1 MLYIDGIGMG
11 ANWQNF
17 LANAL
22 DTLDTLDKPQ
32 PVPPANNSSGSQN
45 PVVAPI
51 PVPAGPN
58 VDPNQPTNEEIS
70 AASNLIQSLAD
81 QYRPKPPDITV
92 DDDQTKAAQQA
103 IQGAQTQ
110 YDNAFANEKAKQ
122 GVLMMMHHDPETT
135 SADLKQAEADY
146 TSARDATQKA
156 QRELNV
162 TADAGYML
170 AYGKQADADQATAD
184 AAKGDVADK
193 LKALKALI
201 PGTSTNDNYVP
212 NPQDIKT
219 AADKPAAQAAYDAWQ
234 IADAKETAALSASSA
249 DIANSNLAYAQ
260 LQSYASNPDYK
271 DAMVAG
277 VGRLNDALA
286 PLGLQLNA
294 PAALDDQQQPSANV
308 NDVAKVANLANAWTN
323 AAADALTLANAQA
336 ASDGDTGKFGGPV
349 IASEHIFEY
358 DQSALTH
365 AQAAAATSGS
375 YLQMLVA
382 DGNVDTARAAV
393 SSVQGRY
400 LKSEAGADLST
411 AQQQAQLAHDNFVAT
426 FGGSLA
432 LQYADTT
439 QAITDK
445 TANNPLNVDPKTMQS
460 VVSALRAADGRLAD
474 SVNERSAQNAVSAA
488 QSDSDSKK
496 FSLSLVQGQYD
507 DWNQQHGR
515 TTQSDNTD
523 RPPRPGT
530 PVNPYGQALADAQ
543 NASTQAD
550 TVLGQAKITS
560 ELMHQQV
567 LMDQF
572 RASLPDNLLNP
583 KSESDQADY
592 QKRIHDFYEQH
603 RSDMSQSLLDS
614 VSQSTLK
621 GQSASF
627 GDTGANPLT
636 ADQQRNLIGTALG
649 LQPDGPPV
657 DNSAQSSDPNS
668 PAPID
673 KTLHYSG
680 DALSAINKV
689 RDEIMKVGGANA
701 QVSVMPVVYAS
712 QDSGMATTSLF
723 KVTNPSGST
732 YYIDQEGAKYTS
744 TNDYVDNNHL
754 SASGTL
760 DIATGYDANGVL
772 QIKQSEAHHEGW
784 LEKLGASNLNLLTLA
799 GGMAL
804 DLVGG
809 LLDASVV
816 LAPLGVT
823 LDVVGT
829 GMIWGSVGASAL
841 NAGNDL
847 YQRAQHDQSMSITD
861 PGARSDYINLLPLGA
876 AGAAKGI
883 KVLAE
888 GSRIAK
894 LAEGAAKVSAWGGAI
909 DAGRQTI
916 TDAVT
921 GHTDRVAGD
930 VGSVL
935 ENVVLLKG
943 HEKLEGWS
951 QGLIRRNVPY
961 GLKGDGGAV
970 RVDGQ
975 KLGVYAGPKAIAAHN
990 YLTLDRTAA
999 TLDGRTVGVARDGT
1013 LMVGHKAISYDGMPV
1028 RVRSPGN
1035 PDQVKQDTLFVDQDG
1050 NISKYTYNRFGPSK
1064 TEATGEKITFGT
1076 DGSLTLSDKLSLA
1089 STKNT
1094 LLPSAPAPKPPASR
1108 QNQNQNASQSSNPTQ
1123 NGGNSTSDTQAIEAS
1138 ATTAAET
1145 ATTAQ
1150 TVESR
1155 VNQGSAQILEQQQES
1170 AITRNDDTRA
1180 DQRRS
1185 DQQQVQFRRVVDPH
1199 SSAGAGAP
1207 SEASPVSFKARIVAS
1222 VLNADEPMPV
1232 QRSLIDSI
1240 PTGEPPQADP
1250 TALPFDSSH
1259 SIYVVRAAGMPESAP
1274 RTAAVPPR
1282 NLSSSAEAE
1291 PPVANSKALSG
1302 SAPNASGPIDLSD
1315 HVGELAGYTV
1325 QIGAVIKPA
1334 STASFMV
1341 SKASAPKVQQRGPA
1355 TQAEFNSLEQWRLLS
1370 LQTRTANGLLSPS
1383 NRIVARL
1390 TVPNEIRVNR
1400 ETALEAQGLSL
1411 ADEVAPNETNLA
1423 APGVS
1428 SEPGNAATSEA
1439 ERHTGTLV
1447 AAGAGSRAGLQMPH
1461 PAMAGDAGAPDAP
1474 KPRLIERIQMRMGG
1488 APLPNEVSA
1497 LAQQSGTLSQQLR
1510 LLNENGWKVRRGK
1523 PGSGSRIDTKRRRV
1537 TIDGRVRDPG
1547 AATYVLAHETQH
1559 AVEAATGTLGLDY
1572 SGKRQFTRSALEAEA
1587 RAQLN
1592 AFESR
1597 YEISLS
1603 GGGDIG
1609 EHAGLP
1615 ESIEREYSNWHAGN
1629 RTVLAQRLSAAFAEA
1644 PVSIQEGK
1652 TYQAFYDEVWAS
1664 QNARTMP
1671 APDATE
1677 ARLPATFRERTD
1689 WSRENAQEDSPF
1701 EGSLLSGKHPDHSV
1715 QMGPVSLHQYEG
1727 QNLYV
1732 VRGSGTTQG
1741 ELHIGDGPVLSGHEF
1756 TVRSRYTFPEPYEM
1770 REPVILSVANAELK
1784 FAPEL
1789 ANVWQKSIFVAPE
1802 GAIGSDGQLRATNGY
1817 LRIDPAPYQLRD
1829 LGPLTAN
1836 TNGIFFDGEAHGP
1849 VDLAEHLGALIG
1861 FGVQKGGFELGANAV
1876 VGVYSQ
1882 GGTTA
1887 ADHVQAATTEFESLE
1902 RLRFLGLRTL
1912 TMDGVFSV
1920 ANRVA
1925 VLYQPR
1931 GEVHSH
1937 EVEAAYAHL
1946 RNQFTSRE
1954 VAAGKLP
1961 ANIRR
1966 TTLDQ
1971 FDTIRRIVTQEKL
1984 AFDFQG
1990 IYRDGHFYLS
2000 DPNRI
2005 EYGADEYHDAVLQK
2019 IDEQINAIARGIAE
2033 RKILVDGAPLDM
2045 PHPAMAEKGPYSSK
2059 PGLID
2064 RIRMRLFGAPLPDEV
2079 SALVSQSSTLSNQL
2093 RMLDSKGWKVVRG
2106 KPGSGSRIS
2115 TKTKTVTIDGGLR
2128 DAGSMTYVLAHEARH
2143 AVEAATGTLGLDY
2156 GGQGRFTRSALQ
2168 AEARAQ
2174 LNAFEARYQISLA
2187 SGVDIAARTSLPE
2200 AIEREYGNWA
2210 TGDRAELTQ
2219 RLSEAFA
2226 EAPVSVKGGQTY
2238 QTFYDEVWARQK
2250 THTPSAMAS
2259 PDGMPHPD
2267 GQTQGAAGASDAGG
2281 VPRSSPALDQPP
2293 LYASE
2298 THDDLT
2304 GIPKVIH
2311 PADRITSAP
2320 PLAEHGVRKLSVGH
2334 PAFDFSSTPENTYE
2348 SVTLRPGFAD
2358 ALTNRPGVLGDVA
2371 RVMRPGGRVTLERPS
2386 GLLEEP
2392 DPRAAIDATAR
2403 ELEAAGFVNVRTE
2416 FVTGDGSTV
2425 DLGNLSNDPGSLD
2438 PEAGYL
2444 RFSGDVHAE
2453 PANAHDGL
2461 RKLLEQA
2468 LAQGVGS
2475 ADDVYGL
2482 YNKVPAQEAARFSL
2496 SANQQGRYLDQLRQ
2510 LVGDRPDGS
2519 VEAVQTNAGIHDS
2532 IADFLAENPG
2542 FGGGYY
2548 HFMPPEGVGPEYDDV
2563 QERVYINATP
2573 EHAPDVMR
2581 FLVKDIMDRPEDFPG
2596 VYSAKIAGPKSAP
2609 GRSENI
2615 VVYITDAHDRQP
2627 VVDALAAYQQAHP
2640 DHFRSDVPHMTEGAL
2655 RGVSTAAEVS
2665 ADMKTKAR
2673 EAIASA
2679 RGVDVSEVQD
2689 DFSFGEQ
2696 RAEAIWLA
2704 LRDTRARQN
2713 EAGPNFDATAYLRAR
2728 TGQRL
2733 AQFGV
2738 DPSNPARN
2746 LAPADYV
2753 SVDAHAVDERTVRL
2767 TTVDGH
2773 AVDVRVYGG
2782 ARGARPTRLAD
2793 IRMPGQPDSRQP
2805 FELLHDPETGEPA
2818 IIRRIMGAAES
2829 PEPQPTPAATPS
2841 VRPVDT
2847 VLDQVETLAEGKRVV
2862 VFGGYSGLGY
2872 RDVDALKAHIAST
2885 LNAEVAAHGAENLL
2899 VVAGATSDGIGVAY
2913 EVAKS
2918 HGLATAGIV
2927 SEAAREFGASPYCDQ
2942 VIYVPDP
2949 HENWQVMAPD
2959 GRSYML
2965 SIAQDNGIYYA
2976 FGGGDVT
2983 VAELAEARERNIPTE
2998 VDASFEPDQDKLNK
3012 RLERAPDTN
3021 PTPVRTWLAAGV
3033 RHAGTPPVPAD
3044 SSERLPSSFDERVAY
3059 SLAHARPESPFAGGQ
3074 APDAASLGRRMGA
3087 TTLVPGHQL
3096 IVLHAEGSP
3105 DGRLMLGGQPVPTHD
3120 YLLDTRETPRDVDFG
3135 WILSARYADVRS
3147 AAEMANIWQMP
3158 IYAPHTEAVQADG
3171 TLLHAD
3177 AMRRYDP
3184 APYALPD
3191 LGRLAVDRQGV
3202 HAADDPTK
3210 RIDVER
3216 YLGAM
3221 LGIGSEKAVYE
3232 LSVDTVVG
3240 LYDKAPF
3247 TRRANLEAARNE
3259 WDGLV
3264 MLRKL
3269 GLRTVAMLG
3278 PFSVANRLAV
3288 LYRPRAVLDSFEVIE
3303 NGTLPKRVTQA
3314 TIDHLTQIRAT
3325 VEREKLR
3332 LDLQGLFTENG
3343 HFYLSDPG
3351 KVVAGSDGY
3360 RESLDRADRL
3370 LKKLLQGL
3378 KRGDIELAHPAMTED
3393 LGPGGDY
3400 APRPSL
3406 ITRILMLFRG
3416 VPVSGDV
3423 SALAQH
3429 SSLLSEHMRL
3439 LSDHGWQVKMG
3450 HVGGGSKINERRKQI
3465 VIDGGLRRT
3474 GSIVY
3479 SLAHEV
3485 GHAVDAV
3492 NGTLGLDGSGKEAFV
3507 ESALEAEARAQ
3518 AVAFRVRDEIKA
3530 AQEID
3535 IAEHVRLP
3543 DAIEREAGR
3552 ARADDPASL
3561 ERLAAAFADAPT
3573 SLKGNRTYRQH
3584 YEAAWA
3590 KQRMRWHTAD
3600 GIEMPAPTTPNPP
3613 AVPGGSAPA
3622 ERAARW
3628 LDARGLRKLQ
3638 RVEGARVSNLADLAV
3653 EAGPGAHVLIAERS
3667 ARRAGEQPTF
3677 IAHTQLDEHGVPG
3690 VPGEIHPTAPGGK
3703 LPPVVKRALSHLD
3716 TSNKSVKARGKLDF
3730 YISPVPLETLN
3741 AFGGAAEIAETGVP
3755 ETEKLPVAATS
3766 VSQQVEETI
3775 GKLAGVQHF
3784 ASARQAANHAV
3795 HDTDT
3800 IYAVD
3805 AKTGVPLGHARKIDD
3820 AWQYTENAPVAGTRV
3835 APAKLKSAF
3844 REHAGRVPMPWTS
3857 RKGVR
3862 FVISDQSPET
3872 VEAFG
3877 GFDPMLSKRAAR
3889 KAEKPARDPHRSGA
3903 DLTLLGI
3910 YKGRAGL
3917 HALARLREAQRAA
3930 HRTEAAARKVS
3941 PVTRGIA
3948 PNLLPEQP
3956 LHAVNFRGINFV
3968 HLLRASELGAI
3979 KEGKHHIY
3987 VYDSEGDIA
3996 HMTNNARGRLE
4007 MRGKELRWFGD
4018 WKHHDANAPGVSI
4031 DESPIGRGPH
4041 GANMQFLL
4049 TELDPKALEAHAK
4062 VNKGTGLLGARRRTT
4077 DIEIK
4082 PYQPALSSAT
4092 VTELIAR
4099 YGKIKESWLFPQLAA
4114 LKEYASRKRN
4124 ASATPVE
4131 LTDAAVDR
4139 VPDVVVADAT
4149 QWKAL
4154 HLPLHV
4160 ARDDSPNGLSQF
4172 SALPTRRAARL
4183 LDTATGWQAR
4193 LLRNYVRAGRRLS
4206 VATVSDTK
4214 LIRHFLAADPAVQD
4228 RVAPMGRAFTLLDN
4242 PEQAVE
4248 RVKRTGGAMPVV
4260 TLVVDPNTLNAAQG
4274 KKHDPQFVAAV
4285 KRLGALK
4292 GATVD
4297 YENGVIRGAN
4307 NEVLPLDHLN
4317 EKTLFAWLDA
4327 AREAGFALRLETAP
4341 SRHLVS
4347 AHDKAIQAGTN
4358 DSYHDYVRT
4367 FSLLED
4373 WAKRNAG
4380 TRAPQVMVTF
4390 HGWDTV
4396 LESVPGGG
4404 HAKLVEA
4411 VLDRQT
4417 LNWVHMGLGYG
4428 THGSDSIANEE
4439 LTTALARLIVK
4450 YAGQP
4455 EKLARIHG
4463 DDALTRVFDRPAAS
4477 LLVEQQRPLLIELDR
4492 VGREDGLPPAA
4503 IARIRERIYQ
4513 RNTTDF
4519 VNQARLAETTYAQRH
4534 WNPSGNGKAQAYA
4547 RRWMTDVGSHLQN
4560 PGNRTL
4566 PSAPGKLT
4574 PWAQIVSDPAL
4585 KNDAKK
4591 AVSESRETAA
4601 QLGQDEI
4608 AKDEQAL
4615 AELTALHLAPIEKNW
4630 RTRFLTGAT
4639 IVGLG
4644 GVATVLGT
4652 NQFNLFDTLGL
4663 ANLKTATPHLL
4674 TATRIAR
4681 MFQAAHQASVRSLQ
4695 NGDPRVFDKVADTLV
4710 ERLSSQLP
4718 NYDRTSKRSAQLQL
4732 LADEG
4737 KANVARI
4744 RWLHKEHGLS
4754 YTDAVEQTQIIVGDM
4769 LGQMQGAFTGTALKQ
4784 IHQGNPRHW
4793 LGTAARI
4800 SALAGYTGTLAMDIH
4815 ALAGNDPWLTVLPT
4829 AGVLLSG
4836 TYTGM
4841 VLLGRRQGVNVDQ
4854 RSRVARFADS
4864 ASDAFTASGG
4874 LLGAT
4879 SQLIENHWFAGG
4891 TAAASSLILSAGW
4904 LNARFPNATPKVS
4917 KVPIWL
4923 ALLPIGIFIGNQI
4936 APLFMNGSNSSGS
4949 GNTGPQPPASTNTPS
4964 PSASASPSP
4973 GVSASPTTGASASPA
4988 PSASPSTP
4996 ATPGASPSPSQ
5007 PGQPVQTP
5015 QPTPTVQRYLV
5026 AEGDSLWVIA
5036 DHNRKTLLNAAHVS
5050 AADQQGMSEGEQDAR
5065 ALQEIFQLNPQ
5076 LAGGD
5081 ANLVY
5086 PGQQIVIG

>member
-22 DTLDTLDKPQ
+22 DTLDKPQ
-32 PVPPANNSSGSQN
+32 PVPPADNSSGSQN
-45 PVVAPI
+45 PVTPPI
-51 PVPAGPN
+51 PVQSGPN
-58 VDPNQPTNEEIS
+58 VDPSKPTNEEIS
-70 AASNLIQSLAD
+70 AATSLLQSVAA
-81 QYRPKPPDITV
+81 QYSATPPDITV

-110 YDNAFANEKAKQ
+110 YDNALANEKAKQ
-122 GVLMMMHHDPETT
+122 GVLTIMHHDPDTT
-135 SADLKQAEADY
+135 PADLKQAAADY
-146 TSARDATQKA
+146 TTAQQATQKA

-162 TADAGYML
+162 TTAAGYMIV
-170 AYGKQADADQATAD
+170 YGQQADADGGGQVDANTTPPALSAAQTD
-184 AAKGDVADK
+184 AAA
-193 LKALKALI
+193 KAQAFKALI
-201 PGTSTNDNYVP
+201 PGAGDNYVP
-212 NPQDIKT
+212 TPQDIQKSSNPY
-219 AADKPAAQAAYDAWQ
+219 AARAAYDAWQ
-234 IADAKETAALSASSA
+234 VADAKSTALQGKYGA
-249 DIANSNLAYAQ
+249 DVANSNLAYTQFQA
-260 LQSYASNPDYK
+260 YAADPEYK
-271 DAMVAG
+271 DALNAG

-286 PLGLQLNA
+286 PLGLQITPPQA
-294 PAALDDQQQPSANV
+294 PDGKQNPTDQVNSAA
-308 NDVAKVANLANAWTN
+308 KLANF
-323 AAADALTLANAQA
+323 ADAWSNATSDALNVANAQQACDLDAGLFGPTVTNTAQTA
-336 ASDGDTGKFGGPV
+336 AN
-349 IASEHIFEY
+349 
-358 DQSALTH
+358 QSTLLH
-365 AQAAAATSGS
+365 AQ
-375 YLQMLVA
+375 
-382 DGNVDTARAAV
+382 TAAAV
-393 SSVQGRY
+393 SSSYFNLVAAQNP
-400 LKSEAGADLST
+400 DLLSNNGNGSDSSNASGQPPLT
-411 AQQQAQLAHDNFVAT
+411 QSQQVQLAHDSFVVAV
-426 FGGSLA
+426 GNSLA
-432 LQYADTT
+432 LKYSDAANQVENQIQHESECFVNDTLPGNER
-439 QAITDK
+439 ALK
-445 TANNPLNVDPKTMQS
+445 T
-460 VVSALRAADGRLAD
+460 VVSALNAADSRLQN
-474 SVNERSAQNAVSAA
+474 SVNDEGAKFVLDNQQGAIAA
-488 QSDSDSKK
+488 DKK
-496 FSLSLVQGQYD
+496 TLSTVQAEYD
-507 DWNQQHGR
+507 NWNQQHGS
-515 TTQSDNTD
+515 TNTSPFVFRPQTAD
-523 RPPRPGT
+523 GIPYAPRPPLAP
-530 PVNPYGQALADAQ
+530 NPFAQQLSDAQ
-543 NASTQAD
+543 TAYQKANNALPAAQTNSA
-550 TVLGQAKITS
+550 IT
-560 ELMHQQV
+560 HQQV
-567 LMDQF
+567 LLDQF
-572 RASLPDNLLNP
+572 SASLPDNLLNP
-583 KSESDQADY
+583 QSDSDKAALAQRLA
-592 QKRIHDFYEQH
+592 DFYKQH
-603 RSDMSQSLLDS
+603 HSEMSQGQLDAAS
-614 VSQSTLK
+614 GNTFK
-621 GQSASF
+621 GATVTF
-627 GDTGANPLT
+627 GNAGANALT
-636 ADQQRNLIGTALG
+636 TDQQRNLIGAGLG
-649 LQPDGPPV
+649 LQPDRTP
-657 DNSAQSSDPNS
+657 AASDPSN
-668 PAPID
+668 PATID
-673 KTLHYSG
+673 KTLDYSG
-680 DALSAINKV
+680 DALTAINKV
-689 RDEIMKVGGANA
+689 RDEISKVGGPNA

-712 QDSGMATTSLF
+712 KDSGMTTTALF
-723 KVTNPSGST
+723 KVTGKDGST
-732 YYIDQEGAKYTS
+732 NYIDDQGGKYS
-744 TNDYVDNNHL
+744 SISNYVDNNHL

-760 DIATGYDANGVL
+760 DIATGYDKNGIL
-772 QIKQSEAHHEGW
+772 QVQQSAAHHNSW
-784 LEKLGASNLNLLTLA
+784 LEDIGGSNLNLGMLGA
-799 GGMAL
+799 GI
-804 DLVGG
+804 
-809 LLDASVV
+809 LLDATGFVLDATGVGVV
-816 LAPLGVT
+816 AGAV
-823 LDVVGT
+823 LDTVGT
-829 GMIWGSVGASAL
+829 DMISTSVTAAAL
-841 NAGNDL
+841 NSANDL
-847 YQRAQHDQSMSITD
+847 GERFVHDQSMSFSD
-861 PGARSDYINLLPLGA
+861 PGARSDYLNLIPVAADGA
-876 AGAAKGI
+876 ARGIEVLTNAASKGTNLFTRAADLLHVKPTTLAGAINGTAKVGARLSALGGAAEGVNQLIDDMRHGRSIQQDLVSIGENIGMLVMHGGVKLLSRG
-883 KVLAE
+883 VLRYTAPYAARDGANNLITAGE
-888 GSRIAK
+888 SNIGVYRGDLSLNRTRAK
-894 LAEGAAKVSAWGGAI
+894 LDGSTI
-909 DAGRQTI
+909 D
-916 TDAVT
+916 
-921 GHTDRVAGD
+921 
-930 VGSVL
+930 
-935 ENVVLLKG
+935 
-943 HEKLEGWS
+943 
-951 QGLIRRNVPY
+951 
-961 GLKGDGGAV
+961 
-970 RVDGQ
+970 
-975 KLGVYAGPKAIAAHN
+975 
-990 YLTLDRTAA
+990 
-999 TLDGRTVGVARDGT
+999 VARDGT
-1013 LMVGHKAISYDGMPV
+1013 LQVNKVPITYDGMNV
-1028 RVRSPGN
+1028 RVLGPSNSRGFEG
-1035 PDQVKQDTLFVDQDG
+1035 KTAFVDQDG
-1050 NISKYTYNRFGPSK
+1050 RISVFDPTREGSPI
-1064 TEATGEKITFGT
+1064 TQTDEQITFG
-1076 DGSLTLSDKLSLA
+1076 DKGEVSLSDNLSLGA
-1089 STKNT
+1089 SGKVPV
-1094 LLPSAPAPKPPASR
+1094 LSAAPSAPAPQTPAASAS
-1108 QNQNQNASQSSNPTQ
+1108 QNQNQNQNRTADNPAANSADNLPAEEVATPVETSA
-1123 NGGNSTSDTQAIEAS
+1123 STSQTVEAS
-1138 ATTAAET
+1138 ANQTAARTNEQRT
-1145 ATTAQ
+1145 ADD
-1150 TVESR
+1150 V
-1155 VNQGSAQILEQQQES
+1155 
-1170 AITRNDDTRA
+1170 TRTDDTRA

-1199 SSAGAGAP
+1199 SSAGAGAL

-1240 PTGEPPQADP
+1240 PTGEPLQADP
-1250 TALPFDSSH
+1250 AALPFDSSH

-1282 NLSSSAEAE
+1282 NLSSSPEAE

-1325 QIGAVIKPA
+1325 QKGAVIKPT

-1355 TQAEFNSLEQWRLLS
+1355 TQAEFNSVEQWRLLS
-1370 LQTRTANGLLSPS
+1370 LQTRTANGLLSPA

-1461 PAMAGDAGAPDAP
+1461 PAMADGAGAPDAP

-1547 AATYVLAHETQH
+1547 AATYVLAHETRH

-1615 ESIEREYSNWHAGN
+1615 ESIEREYSNWQAGD
-1629 RTVLAQRLSAAFAEA
+1629 RAGLAQRLSAAFAEA
-1644 PVSIQEGK
+1644 PVSIHDGK
-1652 TYQAFYDEVWAS
+1652 TYQAFYDEIWAS
-1664 QNARTMP
+1664 QDARTMP

-1701 EGSLLSGKHPDHSV
+1701 ERSLLSGKHPDHSV
-1715 QMGPVSLHQYEG
+1715 QMGPVSLHQYDG

-1732 VRGSGTTQG
+1732 VRGSGTAQG

-1829 LGPLTAN
+1829 LGQLTAN
-1836 TNGIFFDGEAHGP
+1836 TEGIFFNGEAHRP

-1902 RLRFLGLRTL
+1902 KLRFLGLRTL

-1946 RNQFTSRE
+1946 RNPLTSRE

-2019 IDEQINAIARGIAE
+2019 IDEQLNAIARGIVE
-2033 RKILVDGAPLDM
+2033 GKILVDGAPLDM

-2106 KPGSGSRIS
+2106 KPGRGSRIS

-2187 SGVDIAARTSLPE
+2187 SGVDISARTSLPE

-2226 EAPVSVKGGQTY
+2226 EAPVSVKGGKTY

-2250 THTPSAMAS
+2250 THTPSAMTS
-2259 PDGMPHPD
+2259 PDGIPHPD
-2267 GQTQGAAGASDAGG
+2267 GQTQGAAAGASDADG

-2304 GIPKVIH
+2304 GIPKIIH

-2392 DPRAAIDATAR
+2392 DARAAIDAIAR
-2403 ELEAAGFVNVRTE
+2403 QLEAAGFVNVRTE
-2416 FVTGDGSTV
+2416 FVTGDSSTV

-2444 RFSGDVHAE
+2444 RFSGDVYAV

-2461 RKLLEQA
+2461 HRLLEQA

-2496 SANQQGRYLDQLRQ
+2496 SADQQGRYLDQLRQ

-2519 VEAVQTNAGIHDS
+2519 VEAVQTSAGIHES

-2640 DHFRSDVPHMTEGAL
+2640 DHFRNDVPHMTEGAL

-2713 EAGPNFDATAYLRAR
+2713 EAGPNFDAAAYLRAR

-2767 TTVDGH
+2767 TTADGH

-2793 IRMPGQPDSRQP
+2793 IRLPGQPDSRQP

-2829 PEPQPTPAATPS
+2829 PEPQPTPAVTP
-2841 VRPVDT
+2841 
-2847 VLDQVETLAEGKRVV
+2847 
-2862 VFGGYSGLGY
+2862 
-2872 RDVDALKAHIAST
+2872 
-2885 LNAEVAAHGAENLL
+2885 EN
-2899 VVAGATSDGIGVAY
+2899 
-2913 EVAKS
+2913 
-2918 HGLATAGIV
+2918 
-2927 SEAAREFGASPYCDQ
+2927 
-2942 VIYVPDP
+2942 
-2949 HENWQVMAPD
+2949 
-2959 GRSYML
+2959 
-2965 SIAQDNGIYYA
+2965 
-2976 FGGGDVT
+2976 
-2983 VAELAEARERNIPTE
+2983 
-2998 VDASFEPDQDKLNK
+2998 
-3012 RLERAPDTN
+3012 
-3021 PTPVRTWLAAGV
+3021 
-3033 RHAGTPPVPAD
+3033 
-3044 SSERLPSSFDERVAY
+3044 LPSSFDERVAY
-3059 SLAHARPESPFAGGQ
+3059 TLAHARPESPFAGGQ

-3158 IYAPHTEAVQADG
+3158 IHAPHTDAVQADG

-3278 PFSVANRLAV
+3278 PFSVANRIAV

-3360 RESLDRADRL
+3360 RESFDRADRL

-3393 LGPGGDY
+3393 PGPGGDY

-3406 ITRILMLFRG
+3406 ITRILMRFRG

-3429 SSLLSEHMRL
+3429 SSLLSDHMRL

-3450 HVGGGSKINERRKQI
+3450 RAGGGSKINERRKQI

-3485 GHAVDAV
+3485 GHAVDAI

-3518 AVAFRVRDEIKA
+3518 ALAFRVRDEIKA
-3530 AQEID
+3530 AKEID
-3535 IAEHVRLP
+3535 IAGHVRLP

-3590 KQRMRWHTAD
+3590 KQRMRWHTAE
-3600 GIEMPAPTTPNPP
+3600 GIEMLAPTTPNPP

-3677 IAHTQLDEHGVPG
+3677 IAHTQLDEHR

-3730 YISPVPLETLN
+3730 YLSPVALETLN

-3755 ETEKLPVAATS
+3755 ETEKLPVAATG
-3766 VSQQVEETI
+3766 VSQQVAKTI
-3775 GKLAGVQHF
+3775 GKLADVRHF
-3784 ASARQAANHAV
+3784 ASARQAENHAV

-3805 AKTGVPLGHARKIDD
+3805 AKTGVPLGHARKVDD

-3910 YKGRAGL
+3910 YKGRARL
-3917 HALARLREAQRAA
+3917 HALARLREAQRTA

-3987 VYDSEGDIA
+3987 VYDNEGDIA

-4018 WKHHDANAPGVSI
+4018 WKNHDANAPGVSI

-4062 VNKGTGLLGARRRTT
+4062 ANKGTGLLGARRRTT

-4114 LKEYASRKRN
+4114 LKEYVSRQRN

-4131 LTDAAVDR
+4131 LTDAEVGEA
-4139 VPDVVVADAT
+4139 PDVVVADAT

-4172 SALPTRRAARL
+4172 SPLPTRRAARL

-4206 VATVSDTK
+4206 VATASDTK

-4248 RVKRTGGAMPVV
+4248 RVRRTGGAMPVV

-4285 KRLGALK
+4285 KRLGALN

-4297 YENGVIRGAN
+4297 YENGVIRGAS

-4317 EKTLFAWLDA
+4317 QKTLFAWLDA

-4404 HAKLVEA
+4404 HAKLLEA

-4503 IARIRERIYQ
+4503 IADIRERIYQ

-4547 RRWMTDVGSHLQN
+4547 QRWMTDVGSHLRN

-4644 GVATVLGT
+4644 GAATVLGT

-4854 RSRVARFADS
+4854 RSRIARFADS

-4874 LLGAT
+4874 LLGAS

-4923 ALLPIGIFIGNQI
+4923 ALLPIGIVIGNQI
-4936 APLFMNGSNSSGS
+4936 APFFMNGSNGS

-5015 QPTPTVQRYLV
+5015 NPTPTVQRYLV

>member
-201 PGTSTNDNYVP
+201 PGASTNDNYVP

-294 PAALDDQQQPSANV
+294 PAAIDDQQQASANV

-560 ELMHQQV
+560 ELIHQQV

-772 QIKQSEAHHEGW
+772 QIKQSEAHHESW

-1028 RVRSPGN
+1028 HVRSPGN

-1076 DGSLTLSDKLSLA
+1076 DGSLTLSDNLSLA

-1222 VLNADEPMPV
+1222 VLNADEPMPA

-1325 QIGAVIKPA
+1325 QKGAVIKPA

-1400 ETALEAQGLSL
+1400 ETALETQGLSL

-1423 APGVS
+1423 APSVS
-1428 SEPGNAATSEA
+1428 SEPGNAATSEP
-1439 ERHTGTLV
+1439 ERHAGTLV

-1461 PAMAGDAGAPDAP
+1461 PAMADGAGAADAP

-1497 LAQQSGTLSQQLR
+1497 LVQQSGTLSQQLR

-1523 PGSGSRIDTKRRRV
+1523 PGNGSRIDMKRRRV

-1615 ESIEREYSNWHAGN
+1615 ESIEREYSNWQAGD
-1629 RTVLAQRLSAAFAEA
+1629 RAGLAQRLSAAFAEA
-1644 PVSIQEGK
+1644 PVSIQDGK

-1671 APDATE
+1671 APNATE

-1701 EGSLLSGKHPDHSV
+1701 EGSLLSGKHPDHSL
-1715 QMGPVSLHQYEG
+1715 QMGPVTMHQYEG

-1732 VRGSGTTQG
+1732 VRGSGTAQG
-1741 ELHIGDGPVLSGHEF
+1741 ELHIGDGPLLSGHEF

-1802 GAIGSDGQLRATNGY
+1802 GAIGSDGQLRATSGY

-1836 TNGIFFDGEAHGP
+1836 TEGIFFDGEAHRP

-2033 RKILVDGAPLDM
+2033 RKILVDGAPLEM

-2226 EAPVSVKGGQTY
+2226 EAPVSVKGGKTY

-2250 THTPSAMAS
+2250 THTPSAMTS
-2259 PDGMPHPD
+2259 PDGIPHPD
-2267 GQTQGAAGASDAGG
+2267 GQTQGAAAGASDADG

-2444 RFSGDVHAE
+2444 RFSGDVRAE

-2461 RKLLEQA
+2461 RKLLAQA

-2496 SANQQGRYLDQLRQ
+2496 SADQQGRYLDQLRQ
-2510 LVGDRPDGS
+2510 LAGDRPDGS
-2519 VEAVQTNAGIHDS
+2519 VEAVQTSAGVHDS
-2532 IADFLAENPG
+2532 IADFLAKNPG

-2713 EAGPNFDATAYLRAR
+2713 EAGPNFDAAAYLRAR

-3021 PTPVRTWLAAGV
+3021 PTPVRTWLAGGV
-3033 RHAGTPPVPAD
+3033 RHAGTTPVPAD

-3059 SLAHARPESPFAGGQ
+3059 SLAHARPESPFAGG
-3074 APDAASLGRRMGA
+3074 
-3087 TTLVPGHQL
+3087 
-3096 IVLHAEGSP
+3096 
-3105 DGRLMLGGQPVPTHD
+3105 
-3120 YLLDTRETPRDVDFG
+3120 
-3135 WILSARYADVRS
+3135 
-3147 AAEMANIWQMP
+3147 
-3158 IYAPHTEAVQADG
+3158 
-3171 TLLHAD
+3171 
-3177 AMRRYDP
+3177 
-3184 APYALPD
+3184 
-3191 LGRLAVDRQGV
+3191 
-3202 HAADDPTK
+3202 
-3210 RIDVER
+3210 
-3216 YLGAM
+3216 
-3221 LGIGSEKAVYE
+3221 
-3232 LSVDTVVG
+3232 
-3240 LYDKAPF
+3240 
-3247 TRRANLEAARNE
+3247 
-3259 WDGLV
+3259 
-3264 MLRKL
+3264 
-3269 GLRTVAMLG
+3269 
-3278 PFSVANRLAV
+3278 
-3288 LYRPRAVLDSFEVIE
+3288 
-3303 NGTLPKRVTQA
+3303 
-3314 TIDHLTQIRAT
+3314 
-3325 VEREKLR
+3325 
-3332 LDLQGLFTENG
+3332 
-3343 HFYLSDPG
+3343 
-3351 KVVAGSDGY
+3351 
-3360 RESLDRADRL
+3360 
-3370 LKKLLQGL
+3370 
-3378 KRGDIELAHPAMTED
+3378 
-3393 LGPGGDY
+3393 DY

-3406 ITRILMLFRG
+3406 ITRILMRFRG

-3450 HVGGGSKINERRKQI
+3450 RVGGGSKINERRKQI

-3485 GHAVDAV
+3485 GHAVDAI

-3690 VPGEIHPTAPGGK
+3690 EIHPTAPGGK

-3730 YISPVPLETLN
+3730 YLSPVPLETLN

-3755 ETEKLPVAATS
+3755 ETEKLPVAATG
-3766 VSQQVEETI
+3766 VSQQVAETI

-3910 YKGRAGL
+3910 YRGRARL

-4018 WKHHDANAPGVSI
+4018 WKNHDANAPGVSI

-4049 TELDPKALEAHAK
+4049 SELDPKALEAHAK
-4062 VNKGTGLLGARRRTT
+4062 ANKGTGLLGSRRRTT

-4172 SALPTRRAARL
+4172 SPLPTRRAARL

-4358 DSYHDYVRT
+4358 DSYHEYVRT

-4547 RRWMTDVGSHLQN
+4547 RRWMTDVGSHLRN

-4874 LLGAT
+4874 LLGAS

-4936 APLFMNGSNSSGS
+4936 APFFMNSNNSS
-4949 GNTGPQPPASTNTPS
+4949 GNTGPQPPASTNT

-4996 ATPGASPSPSQ
+4996 ATPGASASPGQ

-5015 QPTPTVQRYLV
+5015 NPTPTAQRYLV

-5036 DHNRKTLLNAAHVS
+5036 DRNRKTLLNAAHVS

>member
-17 LANAL
+17 LANS
-22 DTLDTLDKPQ
+22 LDTLDKPQ
-32 PVPPANNSSGSQN
+32 PVPPANSSSGTQN
-45 PVVAPI
+45 PVTVPI
-51 PVPAGPN
+51 PVQSGPN
-58 VDPNQPTNEEIS
+58 VDPSKPTNEEIS
-70 AASNLIQSLAD
+70 AATSLLQSTAA
-81 QYRPKPPDITV
+81 QYSATPPDITV

-110 YDNAFANEKAKQ
+110 YDQALANEKAKR
-122 GVLMMMHHDPETT
+122 GVLTMMHHDPETT
-135 SADLKQAEADY
+135 PADLKQAAADY
-146 TSARDATQKA
+146 TTAQQATQKA

-162 TADAGYML
+162 TTAAGYMIV
-170 AYGKQADADQATAD
+170 YGQQADADGGGHVDGNTTPPALSAAQTD
-184 AAKGDVADK
+184 AAA
-193 LKALKALI
+193 KAQAFKALI
-201 PGTSTNDNYVP
+201 PGAGDNYVP
-212 NPQDIKT
+212 TPQDIQKSSNPY
-219 AADKPAAQAAYDAWQ
+219 AARAAYDAWQ
-234 IADAKETAALSASSA
+234 IADAKSAALQGKYGA
-249 DIANSNLAYAQ
+249 DVANSNLAYTQFQA
-260 LQSYASNPDYK
+260 YAADPEYK
-271 DAMVAG
+271 DALDAG

-286 PLGLQLNA
+286 PLGLQITPPPPPDGKQN
-294 PAALDDQQQPSANV
+294 PTDQVNSAA
-308 NDVAKVANLANAWTN
+308 KLANF
-323 AAADALTLANAQA
+323 ADAWSNATGDALSVANAQQAYDANAGLFGPTVTNQAQTA
-336 ASDGDTGKFGGPV
+336 A
-349 IASEHIFEY
+349 
-358 DQSALTH
+358 DQSALIH
-365 AQAAAATSGS
+365 AQTAASVSSS
-375 YLQMLVA
+375 YFNLVA
-382 DGNVDTARAAV
+382 AQNPDLLSNNGNGNGNSNSNASGQAPLTQ
-393 SSVQGRY
+393 S
-400 LKSEAGADLST
+400 
-411 AQQQAQLAHDNFVAT
+411 QQVQLAHDSFVIAV
-426 FGGSLA
+426 GNSLA
-432 LQYADTT
+432 LKYSDAANQVDDQIQHENLCIANDPLTGNER
-439 QAITDK
+439 ALK
-445 TANNPLNVDPKTMQS
+445 T
-460 VVSALRAADGRLAD
+460 VVSALNAADSRLQN
-474 SVNERSAQNAVSAA
+474 SVNDEGAKFVLDNQQGAIAA
-488 QSDSDSKK
+488 DKK
-496 FSLSLVQGQYD
+496 TLATVQAEYD
-507 DWNQQHGR
+507 NWNQQHGSANPGLFGLAR
-515 TTQSDNTD
+515 PQTTDGIPYAP
-523 RPPRPGT
+523 RPPLVP
-530 PVNPYGQALADAQ
+530 NPFAQQLSDAQ
-543 NASTQAD
+543 AAYQKANDALPAAQTNSA
-550 TVLGQAKITS
+550 IT
-560 ELMHQQV
+560 HQQV
-567 LMDQF
+567 LLDQF
-572 RASLPDNLLNP
+572 SASLPDNLLNP
-583 KSESDQADY
+583 QSDSDKAALAQHLA
-592 QKRIHDFYEQH
+592 DFYKQH
-603 RSDMSQSLLDS
+603 HSEMSQGQLDAAS
-614 VSQSTLK
+614 GNTFK
-621 GQSASF
+621 GATVTF
-627 GDTGANPLT
+627 GDTGANALST
-636 ADQQRNLIGTALG
+636 DQQRNLIGTGLG
-649 LQPDGPPV
+649 LQPDRTP
-657 DNSAQSSDPNS
+657 AASDPSN
-668 PAPID
+668 PASID
-673 KTLHYSG
+673 KTLDYSG
-680 DALSAINKV
+680 DALAAINKV
-689 RDEIMKVGGANA
+689 RDEIAKVGGPNA

-712 QDSGMATTSLF
+712 KDSGMTTTALF
-723 KVTNPSGST
+723 KVTGKDGST
-732 YYIDQEGAKYTS
+732 NYIDDQGGKYS
-744 TNDYVDNNHL
+744 SISNYVDNNHL

-760 DIATGYDANGVL
+760 DIATGYDKNGIL
-772 QIKQSEAHHEGW
+772 QVQQSAAHHNSW
-784 LEKLGASNLNLLTLA
+784 LEDIGGGNLNLGMLGA
-799 GGMAL
+799 GI
-804 DLVGG
+804 
-809 LLDASVV
+809 LLDATGFV
-816 LAPLGVT
+816 LDATGVGIVAGAV
-823 LDVVGT
+823 LDTVGT
-829 GMIWGSVGASAL
+829 DMITTSVTAAAL
-841 NAGNDL
+841 NSANDL
-847 YQRAQHDQSMSITD
+847 GERFAHDQSVSFSD
-861 PGARSDYINLLPLGA
+861 PGARSDYLNLLPVAADGA
-876 AGAAKGI
+876 ARGIEVLTNAASKGTNLFTRTADLLHVKPTTLASAINGTAKTGARLTALGGAAEGVNQLIDDMKHGRSI
-883 KVLAE
+883 QQDLVSIGENIGMLVMHGGVKLLSRGVLRYTAPYAA
-888 GSRIAK
+888 RN
-894 LAEGAAKVSAWGGAI
+894 GANELVT
-909 DAGRQTI
+909 AGESNI
-916 TDAVT
+916 
-921 GHTDRVAGD
+921 
-930 VGSVL
+930 
-935 ENVVLLKG
+935 
-943 HEKLEGWS
+943 
-951 QGLIRRNVPY
+951 
-961 GLKGDGGAV
+961 
-970 RVDGQ
+970 
-975 KLGVYAGPKAIAAHN
+975 GVYRGDLSLN
-990 YLTLDRTAA
+990 RTRA
-999 TLDGRTVGVARDGT
+999 TLGGETIDVARDGT
-1013 LMVGHKAISYDGMPV
+1013 LQVNKVPITYDGMNV
-1028 RVRSPGN
+1028 RVLGPSNSKGFEG
-1035 PDQVKQDTLFVDQDG
+1035 KTAFVDQDG
-1050 NISKYTYNRFGPSK
+1050 RISVFDPTREGSPI
-1064 TEATGEKITFGT
+1064 TQTDEQITFG
-1076 DGSLTLSDKLSLA
+1076 DKGEVSLSDNLSLGA
-1089 STKNT
+1089 SGKVP
-1094 LLPSAPAPKPPASR
+1094 LLGTTSSAPAPQTQTAGAS
-1108 QNQNQNASQSSNPTQ
+1108 QNQNQNSTADNLPTEAAATPVETSAST
-1123 NGGNSTSDTQAIEAS
+1123 GQAVEAS
-1138 ATTAAET
+1138 ANQTAARTSEQHT
-1145 ATTAQ
+1145 ADD
-1150 TVESR
+1150 V
-1155 VNQGSAQILEQQQES
+1155 
-1170 AITRNDDTRA
+1170 TRTDDTRA

-1185 DQQQVQFRRVVDPH
+1185 DQRQVQFRRVVDPH
-1199 SSAGAGAP
+1199 SSAGAGGP
-1207 SEASPVSFKARIVAS
+1207 GEASPVSFKARIAAS
-1222 VLNADEPMPV
+1222 VLNADEPVPV
-1232 QRSLIDSI
+1232 QRSLIDST

-1250 TALPFDSSH
+1250 AALPFDSSH

-1282 NLSSSAEAE
+1282 NLSGSPEVE
-1291 PPVANSKALSG
+1291 PPAANSKALSG
-1302 SAPNASGPIDLSD
+1302 SAANASGPIDLSD
-1315 HVGELAGYTV
+1315 HVGELAGYAV
-1325 QIGAVIKPA
+1325 QKGAVIKPT
-1334 STASFMV
+1334 SPASFM
-1341 SKASAPKVQQRGPA
+1341 APKPSPTRAEQRGPA
-1355 TQAEFNSLEQWRLLS
+1355 TQAEFNSLEQWRRLS
-1370 LQTRTANGLLSPS
+1370 LQMRTANGLLSPA
-1383 NRIVARL
+1383 NRIGARL
-1390 TVPNEIRVNR
+1390 TVPAEIRVDH
-1400 ETALEAQGLSL
+1400 ESALQAQGLSH
-1411 ADEVAPNETNLA
+1411 ADDVAPNETNLA
-1423 APGVS
+1423 AHGVS
-1428 SEPGNAATSEA
+1428 SEPGDAATFEP
-1439 ERHTGTLV
+1439 ERHAGTLA

-1461 PAMAGDAGAPDAP
+1461 PDMAEGADATDGP
-1474 KPRLIERIQMRMGG
+1474 KPGLIERIQMRMGG

-1497 LAQQSGTLSQQLR
+1497 LVQQSGTLSQQLR
-1510 LLNENGWKVRRGK
+1510 LLAENGWKVRRGK
-1523 PGSGSRIDTKRRRV
+1523 PGSGSRMDTKRRRV

-1592 AFESR
+1592 AFEAR
-1597 YEISLS
+1597 YEISLA

-1615 ESIEREYSNWHAGN
+1615 ESIEREYDNWRAGD
-1629 RTVLAQRLSAAFAEA
+1629 RAGLAQRLPAAFAEA
-1644 PVSIQEGK
+1644 AVSIEGGK
-1652 TYQAFYDEVWAS
+1652 TYQAFYDEIWAS
-1664 QNARTMP
+1664 QNALAMP
-1671 APDATE
+1671 APDATG

-1689 WSRENAQEDSPF
+1689 WSRENAQEDLPF
-1701 EGSLLSGKHPDHSV
+1701 ERSLLSGKHPDHSV
-1715 QMGPVSLHQYEG
+1715 PMGPISRHHYGEHH
-1727 QNLYV
+1727 LYV
-1732 VRGSGTTQG
+1732 VRGLGTPEG
-1741 ELHIGDGPVLSGHEF
+1741 ELRVGDGPALSGHGF
-1756 TVRSRYTFPEPYEM
+1756 ALGSRYTFAEPYEM
-1770 REPVILSVANAELK
+1770 REPVILSVPNAELK

-1789 ANVWQKSIFVAPE
+1789 ANVWQKTIFVAPE
-1802 GAIGSDGQLRATNGY
+1802 GAIGSDGQLRATSGF
-1817 LRIDPAPYQLRD
+1817 LRIDPAPYRLRD

-1836 TNGIFFDGEAHGP
+1836 IDGVFFDGGSHGP
-1849 VDLAEHLGALIG
+1849 VDLAEHLGSLLS

-1882 GGTTA
+1882 GGTSA
-1887 ADHVQAATTEFESLE
+1887 ADHVQSAMTEFESLDTL
-1902 RLRFLGLRTL
+1902 RLLGIRTL
-1912 TMDGVFSV
+1912 TMNGVFSV

-1937 EVEAAYAHL
+1937 EVDAVYAHL
-1946 RNQFTSRE
+1946 RSQFTSRE

-1961 ANIRR
+1961 ANILSA
-1966 TTLDQ
+1966 TLDQ
-1971 FDTIRRIVTQEKL
+1971 LDTTRTIVAQEKL

-1990 IYRDGHFYLS
+1990 IYRDGHFYVS

-2005 EYGADEYHDAVLQK
+2005 EYGAGEYHDATLQK
-2019 IDEQINAIARGIAE
+2019 VDEQINAIARGIAE
-2033 RKILVDGAPLDM
+2033 HKILVDGAPLDM
-2045 PHPAMAEKGPYSSK
+2045 PHPAMAETGPYSSK

-2093 RMLDSKGWKVVRG
+2093 RMLESKGWKVVRG

-2143 AVEAATGTLGLDY
+2143 AVEAASGTLGLDY

-2187 SGVDIAARTSLPE
+2187 NGVDIAAHTSLPE
-2200 AIEREYGNWA
+2200 TIEREYGNWA
-2210 TGDRAELTQ
+2210 TGDRAALTQ

-2226 EAPVSVKGGQTY
+2226 EAPVSVEGGKTY
-2238 QTFYDEVWARQK
+2238 QAFYDEVWARQK
-2250 THTPSAMAS
+2250 PNAPHTPR
-2259 PDGMPHPD
+2259 
-2267 GQTQGAAGASDAGG
+2267 TQ
-2281 VPRSSPALDQPP
+2281 P
-2293 LYASE
+2293 
-2298 THDDLT
+2298 
-2304 GIPKVIH
+2304 
-2311 PADRITSAP
+2311 
-2320 PLAEHGVRKLSVGH
+2320 
-2334 PAFDFSSTPENTYE
+2334 
-2348 SVTLRPGFAD
+2348 
-2358 ALTNRPGVLGDVA
+2358 
-2371 RVMRPGGRVTLERPS
+2371 
-2386 GLLEEP
+2386 
-2392 DPRAAIDATAR
+2392 
-2403 ELEAAGFVNVRTE
+2403 
-2416 FVTGDGSTV
+2416 
-2425 DLGNLSNDPGSLD
+2425 
-2438 PEAGYL
+2438 
-2444 RFSGDVHAE
+2444 
-2453 PANAHDGL
+2453 
-2461 RKLLEQA
+2461 
-2468 LAQGVGS
+2468 
-2475 ADDVYGL
+2475 
-2482 YNKVPAQEAARFSL
+2482 
-2496 SANQQGRYLDQLRQ
+2496 
-2510 LVGDRPDGS
+2510 
-2519 VEAVQTNAGIHDS
+2519 
-2532 IADFLAENPG
+2532 
-2542 FGGGYY
+2542 
-2548 HFMPPEGVGPEYDDV
+2548 
-2563 QERVYINATP
+2563 
-2573 EHAPDVMR
+2573 
-2581 FLVKDIMDRPEDFPG
+2581 
-2596 VYSAKIAGPKSAP
+2596 
-2609 GRSENI
+2609 
-2615 VVYITDAHDRQP
+2615 
-2627 VVDALAAYQQAHP
+2627 
-2640 DHFRSDVPHMTEGAL
+2640 
-2655 RGVSTAAEVS
+2655 
-2665 ADMKTKAR
+2665 
-2673 EAIASA
+2673 
-2679 RGVDVSEVQD
+2679 
-2689 DFSFGEQ
+2689 
-2696 RAEAIWLA
+2696 
-2704 LRDTRARQN
+2704 
-2713 EAGPNFDATAYLRAR
+2713 
-2728 TGQRL
+2728 
-2733 AQFGV
+2733 
-2738 DPSNPARN
+2738 
-2746 LAPADYV
+2746 APAGYV
-2753 SVDAHAVDERTVRL
+2753 SVDAQAVDERTVRL
-2767 TTVDGH
+2767 TTADGH
-2773 AVDVRVYGG
+2773 AVEVRVYGG
-2782 ARGARPTRLAD
+2782 ARGARPTELAE
-2793 IRMPGQPDSRQP
+2793 IRMPGQPDNRQP
-2805 FELLHDPETGEPA
+2805 FELLHDPETGAPA

-2829 PEPQPTPAATPS
+2829 PEPQPTPAVTP
-2841 VRPVDT
+2841 
-2847 VLDQVETLAEGKRVV
+2847 
-2862 VFGGYSGLGY
+2862 
-2872 RDVDALKAHIAST
+2872 
-2885 LNAEVAAHGAENLL
+2885 EN
-2899 VVAGATSDGIGVAY
+2899 
-2913 EVAKS
+2913 
-2918 HGLATAGIV
+2918 
-2927 SEAAREFGASPYCDQ
+2927 
-2942 VIYVPDP
+2942 
-2949 HENWQVMAPD
+2949 
-2959 GRSYML
+2959 
-2965 SIAQDNGIYYA
+2965 
-2976 FGGGDVT
+2976 
-2983 VAELAEARERNIPTE
+2983 
-2998 VDASFEPDQDKLNK
+2998 
-3012 RLERAPDTN
+3012 
-3021 PTPVRTWLAAGV
+3021 
-3033 RHAGTPPVPAD
+3033 
-3044 SSERLPSSFDERVAY
+3044 LPSSFDERVAHT
-3059 SLAHARPESPFAGGQ
+3059 LANARAESPFAGGQ

-3096 IVLHAEGSP
+3096 VVLHAEGSP
-3105 DGRLMLGGQPVPTHD
+3105 DGRLMLGGRPVPTHD
-3120 YLLDTRETPRDVDFG
+3120 FLLDTRETPRDVDFG

-3158 IYAPHTEAVQADG
+3158 IYAPPTEAVRADG
-3171 TLLHAD
+3171 TLVEAD

-3202 HAADDPTK
+3202 HAADDPAK

-3259 WDGLV
+3259 WEGLV
-3264 MLRKL
+3264 MLRQL
-3269 GLRTVAMLG
+3269 GLRTVAMHG

-3303 NGTLPKRVTQA
+3303 NGTLPKRITQA
-3314 TIDHLTQIRAT
+3314 AIDHLKQIRAT

-3360 RESLDRADRL
+3360 RESFDRADRL

-3378 KRGDIELAHPAMTED
+3378 KSGDIELAHPAMTED

-3406 ITRILMLFRG
+3406 MTRILMRFRG

-3429 SSLLSEHMRL
+3429 SSLLSEYLRL
-3439 LSDHGWQVKMG
+3439 LSDRGWQVKMG
-3450 HVGGGSKINERRKQI
+3450 RVGGGSKINERKKQI

-3485 GHAVDAV
+3485 GHAVDAI

-3518 AVAFRVRDEIKA
+3518 TVAFRVRDEIEAAKA
-3530 AQEID
+3530 ID

-3552 ARADDPASL
+3552 ARADDPVSL

-3590 KQRMRWHTAD
+3590 KQRMRWHSAD
-3600 GIEMPAPTTPNPP
+3600 GIEMPAAGTPNPAP
-3613 AVPGGSAPA
+3613 APGGSAHA
-3622 ERAARW
+3622 ERAAQW

-3638 RVEGARVSNLADLAV
+3638 RVEGARASSLAV
-3653 EAGPGAHVLIAERS
+3653 LAAEAGPGAHVLIAERG

-3677 IAHTQLDEHGVPG
+3677 IAHTQLDKHG
-3690 VPGEIHPTAPGGK
+3690 VPGEIHPTAADGK
-3703 LPPVVKRALSHLD
+3703 VPPLVKRALSHLD

-3755 ETEKLPVAATS
+3755 ETEKLPAAATG
-3766 VSQQVEETI
+3766 VSQQVAKTI
-3775 GKLAGVQHF
+3775 GKLANAQHF
-3784 ASARQAANHAV
+3784 ASAKQAADHAV
-3795 HDTDT
+3795 HATDT

-3805 AKTGVPLGHARKIDD
+3805 AKTGVPLGHARKIAD
-3820 AWQYTENAPVAGTRV
+3820 AWEYTENAPVAGTRV
-3835 APAKLKSAF
+3835 TSAKLQSAF
-3844 REHAGRVPMPWTS
+3844 RAHAGRMPMPWTS
-3857 RKGVR
+3857 RNGVR

-3930 HRTEAAARKVS
+3930 HRKETAARKTS
-3941 PVTRGIA
+3941 PVARGIA
-3948 PNLLPEQP
+3948 PNLLPEQDLHAVNFRGADIQHLLEAAKQGRLEEGRHYVYVYENGQDLAHSTTDAQGRLEMRGDQLRWFPDWKNPEPAAQGLP
-3956 LHAVNFRGINFV
+3956 LDASPLGKPPYGEQVQFLLTDLTPAALEAHANAGERVRERHGFSRNKRQFTDLDIARYKPERLKALLTVHAVNFRGINFV

-3979 KEGKHHIY
+3979 EEGKHHIY

-4018 WKHHDANAPGVSI
+4018 WKNLDANAPGVSI

-4049 TELDPKALEAHAK
+4049 TELEPKALEVHAK
-4062 VNKGTGLLGARRRTT
+4062 ANKGTGLLGARRRTT
-4077 DIEIK
+4077 DIQIR

-4099 YGKIKESWLFPQLAA
+4099 YGKTKESSLFPQLAA
-4114 LKEYASRKRN
+4114 LKEYASRQRN

-4131 LTDAAVDR
+4131 LTDAAVGQA
-4139 VPDVVVADAT
+4139 PDVVVADAT

-4172 SALPTRRAARL
+4172 SPLPTRRAARH

-4206 VATVSDTK
+4206 VAMASDTK
-4214 LIRHFLAADPAVQD
+4214 LIRHFLSADPAVQD

-4274 KKHDPQFVAAV
+4274 KKHDPEFVAAV
-4285 KRLGALK
+4285 KKLGALN

-4307 NEVLPLDHLN
+4307 NEVLSLDHLN

-4373 WAKRNAG
+4373 WAKRNTG

-4411 VLDRQT
+4411 VLDRPT
-4417 LNWVHMGLGYG
+4417 LDWVHMGLGYG

-4450 YAGQP
+4450 YVGEP

-4492 VGREDGLPPAA
+4492 VGREHGLSPAE
-4503 IARIRERIYQ
+4503 IAGIRERIYQ

-4534 WNPSGNGKAQAYA
+4534 WDQSGNAAHRPEGGKAQDYA

-4591 AVSESRETAA
+4591 AVSESRETSA

-4608 AKDEQAL
+4608 AEDEQAL
-4615 AELTALHLAPIEKNW
+4615 AELTALHLAPVEKNW

-4644 GVATVLGT
+4644 GAATVLGT

-4663 ANLKTATPHLL
+4663 ANLKTATPHLM
-4674 TATRIAR
+4674 TASRIAR
-4681 MFQAAHQASVRSLQ
+4681 LFQAAHQASVRSLQ

-4744 RWLHKEHGLS
+4744 RWLHKEQGLS
-4754 YTDAVEQTQIIVGDM
+4754 YTDAVEQTKIIVGDM

-4829 AGVLLSG
+4829 AGVVLSG

-4874 LLGAT
+4874 LLGAS

-4917 KVPIWL
+4917 NVPIWL

-4936 APLFMNGSNSSGS
+4936 APFFMTSSNSSGS
-4949 GNTGPQPPASTNTPS
+4949 GHTGPQPPASTSTPN
-4964 PSASASPSP
+4964 ASATPSP
-4973 GVSASPTTGASASPA
+4973 GVSASPTTGASASPG
-4988 PSASPSTP
+4988 PSASPSAA
-4996 ATPGASPSPSQ
+4996 ATAGASPSPGQ
-5007 PGQPVQTP
+5007 PGQTAQSP
-5015 QPTPTVQRYLV
+5015 QPTPTAQRYLV

-5036 DHNRKTLLNAAHVS
+5036 DHHRKTLLDAAHVS
-5050 AADQQGMSEGEQDAR
+5050 AADQQRMSEGEQDAR

-5076 LAGGD
+5076 LAGGS

-5086 PGQQIVIG
+5086 AGQQIVIG